1 MHYIKA
7 KSKKRTH
14 AFYSTERRKENRKLR
29 CRNCGED
36 IENGLKIC
44 SYCGTPVAAKSEAAD
59 RPVSGADRPRET
71 VRKPAPRVSQP
82 VQSAARMPRGKKR
95 NLSLTAASAVLL
107 MFSAISLLCAGIS
120 VKAEMLGGSIKM
132 SIPIIS
138 TSSVISLMTNSSM
151 VKLLIGAYICLTVII
166 VVFFA
171 AAVFMIITRKEK
183 GAFAGIIGNIA
194 AALIGIIAI
203 IAVFAVN
210 GKDGGEALK
219 TMPSLWLWIEVP
231 INIISCA
238 FLFIEKDDV
247 V

>member
-1 MHYIKA
+1 M
-7 KSKKRTH
+7 
-14 AFYSTERRKENRKLR
+14 FYSAERRKENRKLR

-44 SYCGTPVAAKSEAAD
+44 SCCGTPVEAISETAD
-59 RPVSGADRPRET
+59 RSASGADRPREA
-71 VRKPAPRVSQP
+71 VRKTAPRVSRP
-82 VQSAARMPRGKKR
+82 VQGAARIPKGKKR
-95 NLSLTAASAVLL
+95 NLSLTAAAAVLL

-132 SIPIIS
+132 SIPVIS

-151 VKLLIGAYICLTVII
+151 VKFLVGAYICLTVII
-166 VVFFA
+166 IVFFA
-171 AAVFMIITRKEK
+171 AALFMIITRKEK

-210 GKDGGEALK
+210 GKYGSEALK
-219 TMPSLWLWIEVP
+219 TMPSLWLWLEVP